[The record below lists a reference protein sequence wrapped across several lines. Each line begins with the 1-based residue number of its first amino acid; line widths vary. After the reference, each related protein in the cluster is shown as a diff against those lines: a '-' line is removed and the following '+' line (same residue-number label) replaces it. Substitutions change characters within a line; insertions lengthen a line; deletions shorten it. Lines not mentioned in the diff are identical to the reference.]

1 MTACAAA
8 AWLAVGLL
16 VMKINP
22 FDAEAPVI
30 AVFFLTLTLA
40 MTGTFAVAG
49 FLLRIWLLNKTFLL
63 SRQVV
68 ISVRQ
73 AGLLAFIVALGLFLE
88 SRSALAWWNVGLMV
102 LAATIFEWFFIP
114 AREKRG

>member
-1 MTACAAA
+1 
-8 AWLAVGLL
+8 
-16 VMKINP
+16 MKINP